1 MRPMLY
7 GSAVAASLFC
17 LAGAASADNILGN
30 LPAANN
36 NTQSAG
42 LNASRIK
49 AMSFLMPGGPG
60 YTLDSVELILSNYDP
75 GEMVTL
81 QIRDDGGGAPG
92 GNILATFNNPA
103 TVGGTDVL
111 YTFLPSASFTFMANT
126 TYWLYVAG
134 DANSTFDWEAA
145 SPGQAPTGIAT
156 FGLNLFTTNG
166 GTSWT
171 NSSITNNFQINGTVV
186 PAPGAALALMGGLGL
201 AGTRRRR

>member
-1 MRPMLY
+1 MRTTLFQGVAM
-7 GSAVAASLFC
+7 AASLC
-17 LAGAASADNILGN
+17 VAGAASADTILGN

-49 AMSFLMPGGPG
+49 AMSFLMPGGMD

-75 GEMVTL
+75 GEMVSL
-81 QIRDDGGGAPG
+81 QIRADGGGAPG
-92 GNILATFNNPA
+92 ATLATFDNPA

-134 DANSTFDWEAA
+134 DSSSTFDWEAA

-166 GTSWT
+166 GGTWT
-171 NSSITNNFQINGTVV
+171 NSSITNNFRINGTVV